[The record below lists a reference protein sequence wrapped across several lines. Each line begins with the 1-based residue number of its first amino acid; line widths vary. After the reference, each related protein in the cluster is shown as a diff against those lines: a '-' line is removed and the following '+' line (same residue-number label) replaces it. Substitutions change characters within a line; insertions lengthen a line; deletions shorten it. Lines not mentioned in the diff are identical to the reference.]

1 MIVRSHLFPLTP
13 PTPTPTSSHRVFA
26 LALPY
31 ASCSRFSFGCNTTRI
46 RRISGTRAASRRVES
61 PSNVPSSL
69 TVALQ
74 NYTRS
79 RALLLTII
87 PVLKQ
92 PAISSPG
99 KLLAIA
105 NSQVRVRRV
114 LVPVSVRRVGQRV
127 HPEPSARGYDE
138 HGDGAPFIHL
148 RCFIASIA
156 FQRVSRARSSFSR
169 AHRRRVAIVRFA
181 RSFVRARDAPI
192 SSSTLAPE
200 LIERAREI
208 CSTRLGDRA
217 ARATSRASMA
227 SARVCG
233 TWGRASRAWDRQWWR
248 IAEVG

>member
-1 MIVRSHLFPLTP
+1 M
-13 PTPTPTSSHRVFA
+13 
-26 LALPY
+26 
-31 ASCSRFSFGCNTTRI
+31 
-46 RRISGTRAASRRVES
+46 
-61 PSNVPSSL
+61 
-69 TVALQ
+69 
-74 NYTRS
+74 
-79 RALLLTII
+79 
-87 PVLKQ
+87 
-92 PAISSPG
+92 
-99 KLLAIA
+99 
-105 NSQVRVRRV
+105 
-114 LVPVSVRRVGQRV
+114 PVSVRRVGQRV

-233 TWGRASRAWDRQWWR
+233 LGSRARAG
-248 IAEVG
+248 IARWESEVG